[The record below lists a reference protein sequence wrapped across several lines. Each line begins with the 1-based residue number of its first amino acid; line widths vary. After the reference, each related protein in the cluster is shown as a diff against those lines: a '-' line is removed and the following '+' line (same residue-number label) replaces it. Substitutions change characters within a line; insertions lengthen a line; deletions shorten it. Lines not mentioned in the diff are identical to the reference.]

1 MKSDY
6 KRACI
11 LIDEND
17 LRDFKDSYGYTFSK
31 ESLWIPLDFL
41 PMMQVMLQEFEGSY
55 YIPRVINEMECSIIV
70 KSIYEESQK
79 FLKQLLLANKIV
91 DKIEDSFPL
100 DYFWL
105 CLSVGTYR
113 IISFCDDFLNEHSVE
128 EVVLIKRKKLV
139 NHGGLLIN
147 MTSFSNLVEA
157 FFKSKDVKVK
167 IVEHEDCETRPKTI
181 FYGQPHNLKSL
192 LKYSIK
198 FIVWKTLSINKRN
211 YDYIL
216 INPGYDNVIHCYKSF
231 KSSANKMSPQIF
243 HGGQMPFL
251 HSWGKWLR
259 FLIASVLFKYKYSD
273 DNEHIIKSYRC
284 NFYNFEFDFAETFR
298 GTIVQYLSD
307 IRWMKNYI
315 NMFWNNCLE
324 RRKRYLTIFSLP
336 PVHLH
341 SYFLIKKAKE
351 DDGKVA
357 VWQHGGSYSYTE
369 HFQHYITDYK
379 NADYF
384 LSFGKCNIKDVTKCA
399 GDAFVTCVQVG
410 SNVIYGKSVLR
421 SSRVRKSWNSH
432 GLFVPGVIGTLFSQ
446 ASIKWRGDLQ
456 FEAVK
461 QIVDYFDSGAG
472 GKIVVKGLKNHKPHH
487 ELQRYIDI
495 KKCKYISYTDI
506 PLNKALSNNP
516 KFVVLDDSSTP
527 LLQVLAQ
534 YAGPIFLMVN
544 QESCSILEDAL
555 ALLKRRVVYS
565 ESVDE
570 LERQLTDFFK
580 TGALGDIDIEDTS
593 FVDVYLK
600 RFSYPEYEH
609 FLRDALKLLEILASR
624 SQRRFGTL
632 GF

>member
-1 MKSDY
+1 MRSDF
-6 KRACI
+6 KTAFI
-11 LIDEND
+11 LIDKDD
-17 LRDFKDSYGYTFSK
+17 LRDFKDSCGYATSK
-31 ESLWIPLDFL
+31 ESLWVPLDFL
-41 PMMQVMLQEFEGSY
+41 PMMKVILQELEESY
-55 YIPRVINEMECSIIV
+55 YIPRVTDENSCSV
-70 KSIYEESQK
+70 LTKRIYEESQK

-100 DYFWL
+100 EYFWL
-105 CLSVGTYR
+105 CLWVGTYK
-113 IISFCDDFLNEHSVE
+113 IISFCDDFVNQCSVE
-128 EVVLIKRKKLV
+128 EVVLIKRNKHV
-139 NHGGLLIN
+139 NQGGLLIN
-147 MTSFSNLVEA
+147 MTSFSNIVEA

-167 IVEHEDCETRPKTI
+167 ILEHQDCQTKPKTI
-181 FYGQPHNLKSL
+181 FYDQTYSLKSL
-192 LKYSIK
+192 LKYLIR
-198 FIVWKTLSINKRN
+198 FACWKTLSFNKKN

-216 INPGYDNVIHCYKSF
+216 INPAYDNIINCYKAI
-231 KSSANKMSPQIF
+231 KCSANKMSPQIF

-273 DNEHIIKSYRC
+273 NNEHIIKSYRC

-324 RRKRYLTIFSLP
+324 RGKRYLTIFSLP

-341 SYFLIKKAKE
+341 SYFLIKKVKE

-384 LSFGKCNIKDVTKCA
+384 LAFGKCNIKEVTKSA
-399 GDAFVTCVQVG
+399 GDTFASCVQVG
-410 SNVIYGKSVLR
+410 SNHIYAKSILID
-421 SSRVRKSWNSH
+421 SRDGKSWNSL
-432 GLFVPGVIGTLFSQ
+432 GLYIPAVIGTLFSQ

-461 QIVDYFDSGAG
+461 QIVDYFDSVAC
-472 GKIVVKGLKNHKPHH
+472 GKVVVKGLENHKLHH
-487 ELQRYIDI
+487 ELQKYIDI
-495 KKCKYISYTDI
+495 KKCKYISYADI
-506 PLNKALSNNP
+506 PLDKALSNNP

-534 YAGPIFLMVN
+534 YAGPIFLIVN
-544 QESCSILEDAL
+544 QESLSIREDAL
-555 ALLKRRVVYS
+555 ALLKRRVVCS

-570 LERQLTDFFK
+570 LKMQLTDFFK
-580 TGALGDIDIEDTS
+580 TGALEGVDIEDTS

-600 RFSYPEYEH
+600 RFSYYEYE
-609 FLRDALKLLEILASR
+609 
-624 SQRRFGTL
+624 RFIKETTQTYQL
-632 GF
+632 